1 MATSTERIAD
11 LEERLADLTARFA
24 ELERGAFLRGAER

>member
-24 ELERGAFLRGAER
+24 ELERGAFLRRAER